1 MVATRGQRAAA
12 AAANFDLD
20 DVVGTPTRQ
29 PNNTSTNINSNDS
42 NSNDNSDNIHDN
54 NDLMYTKNTN
64 GIRLRN
70 TTATTGRSTVAADTN
85 TADRGSNNNDDDDD
99 EDDETIEPESKF
111 SEYRSYTILLLF
123 TMITYFAYPTTSD
136 SDSQQQQHH
145 DKPTLHTVFYYGWI
159 SAISTGLGVIP
170 LCFVTKMNDYYI
182 GLSNAVAAGMMC
194 AASYS
199 LFLEGATFV
208 DIHDTSSLSPQIR
221 TLMGCV
227 LGLLFIICTK
237 KFLDGH
243 EDEVKFGSLNGADT
257 RKLLLIVF
265 VMTLHSFSEGVGIG
279 VSFGGEHGNEFGKFI
294 SASLA
299 VHNVPEGLAVA
310 IALIPRRV
318 SKATAAIWCVV
329 TSLPQPIMAVPAFM
343 FVHSFLPLLPVGLG
357 FAGGAMVWVAFMEL
371 LVEAYE
377 DTKDVVMTG
386 VVSSVALGVMIYI
399 QRSIE

>member
-20 DVVGTPTRQ
+20 EVVGTPSKRSNHTTG
-29 PNNTSTNINSNDS
+29 NNNNEDSGINNYTN
-42 NSNDNSDNIHDN
+42 
-54 NDLMYTKNTN
+54 N

-70 TTATTGRSTVAADTN
+70 TSATAAAAAASSNIKDD
-85 TADRGSNNNDDDDD
+85 ADDKSQL
-99 EDDETIEPESKF
+99 DETAIEPESKF
-111 SEYRSYTILLLF
+111 SEYRSYAILLLF
-123 TMITYFAYPTTSD
+123 AMITYCAYPSSSSSSYSHHHHHD
-136 SDSQQQQHH
+136 GQQHNQ
-145 DKPTLHTVFYYGWI
+145 PITLHTVFYYGWI
-159 SAISTGLGVIP
+159 SAISTGLGVVP

-199 LFLEGATFV
+199 LFIEGCYFSDV
-208 DIHDTSSLSPQIR
+208 NDTASLSPAIR
-221 TLMGCV
+221 TMGGCV
-227 LGLLFIICTK
+227 LGLLFILGTK
-237 KFLDGH
+237 NFLDLH
-243 EDEVKFGSLNGADT
+243 EDEVKFGSLSGADT

-279 VSFGGEHGNEFGKFI
+279 VSFGGEHGKEFGKFI

-377 DTKDVVMTG
+377 DTKDMVMTG
-386 VVSSVALGVMIYI
+386 LVSSVALGVMIYI
-399 QRSIE
+399 QSSIE

>member
-20 DVVGTPTRQ
+20 EVVGTPSKR
-29 PNNTSTNINSNDS
+29 SN
-42 NSNDNSDNIHDN
+42 HTTGDN
-54 NDLMYTKNTN
+54 NNEDSGINNYTNN

-70 TTATTGRSTVAADTN
+70 TSATAAAASSNIKDD
-85 TADRGSNNNDDDDD
+85 ADDKSQLD
-99 EDDETIEPESKF
+99 ETTIEPESKF
-111 SEYRSYTILLLF
+111 SEYRSYAILLLF
-123 TMITYFAYPTTSD
+123 AMITYCAYPSSSSSSYSHHHHHD
-136 SDSQQQQHH
+136 GQQHNQ
-145 DKPTLHTVFYYGWI
+145 PITLHTVFYYGWI
-159 SAISTGLGVIP
+159 SAISTGLGVVP

-199 LFLEGATFV
+199 LFIEGCYFSDV
-208 DIHDTSSLSPQIR
+208 NDTASLSPAIR
-221 TLMGCV
+221 TMGGCV
-227 LGLLFIICTK
+227 LGLLFILGTK
-237 KFLDGH
+237 NFLDLH
-243 EDEVKFGSLNGADT
+243 EDEVKFGSLSGADT

-279 VSFGGEHGNEFGKFI
+279 VSFGGEHGKEFGKFI

-377 DTKDVVMTG
+377 DTKDMVMTG
-386 VVSSVALGVMIYI
+386 LVSSVALGVMIYI
-399 QRSIE
+399 QSSIE

>member
-1 MVATRGQRAAA
+1 
-12 AAANFDLD
+12 
-20 DVVGTPTRQ
+20 
-29 PNNTSTNINSNDS
+29 
-42 NSNDNSDNIHDN
+42 
-54 NDLMYTKNTN
+54 
-64 GIRLRN
+64 
-70 TTATTGRSTVAADTN
+70 
-85 TADRGSNNNDDDDD
+85 
-99 EDDETIEPESKF
+99 
-111 SEYRSYTILLLF
+111 
-123 TMITYFAYPTTSD
+123 
-136 SDSQQQQHH
+136 
-145 DKPTLHTVFYYGWI
+145 
-159 SAISTGLGVIP
+159 
-170 LCFVTKMNDYYI
+170 MNDYYI

-208 DIHDTSSLSPQIR
+208 DIHDTSTLSPQIR
-221 TLMGCV
+221 TLLGCV

-243 EDEVKFGSLNGADT
+243 EDEVKFGSLSGADT

-279 VSFGGEHGNEFGKFI
+279 VSFGGEHGKEFGKFI

-377 DTKDVVMTG
+377 DTKDMVMTG